1 MNTFDKFLEVYQVDS
16 RAPMERAQAFLW
28 YHCRATGER
37 STDIATIQKYFQD
50 ATFAPPSSQE
60 ISEAASSRKCGFIS
74 HGTQFRVTQKGK
86 KWFEENPELRPIIE
100 LLDEKLE
107 EGEELPISKARRAF
121 GDLDLHPEIAD
132 ACYKL
137 FVNGHYA
144 DAVESSCKVLD
155 ILVKNRSK
163 RKDLSGTPLMQL
175 VFSQKSPILK
185 FNEQQD
191 ESEKSE
197 QLGMMYLFSGAMLA
211 IRNPRA
217 HGLVQ
222 DDPENAVAY
231 ISFISMLAKS
241 LDRTS
246 T

>member
-1 MNTFDKFLEVYQVDS
+1 
-16 RAPMERAQAFLW
+16 MERAQAFLW

-37 STDIATIQKYFQD
+37 STDVATIQKYFRE
-50 ATFAPPSSQE
+50 ATLAPPSSLE
-60 ISEAASSRKCGFIS
+60 ITEAASSRKYGFVS
-74 HGTQFRVTQKGK
+74 DGRQFRVTQKSNE
-86 KWFEENPELRPIIE
+86 WFEKNPKLRPIIE

-121 GDLDLHPEIAD
+121 GDLDLHSEIAD
-132 ACYKL
+132 ACSKL
-137 FVNGHYA
+137 FVDGHYA
-144 DAVESSCKVLD
+144 EAVKNSCKVLEN
-155 ILVKNRSK
+155 LVKKRSNRI
-163 RKDLSGTPLMQL
+163 DLSGTRLMQL
-175 VFSQKSPILK
+175 VFSEKSPILK
-185 FNEQQD
+185 FNKQQD

>member
-1 MNTFDKFLEVYQVDS
+1 
-16 RAPMERAQAFLW
+16 MEMAQAFLW

-37 STDIATIQKYFQD
+37 STDIATIQKYFRE
-50 ATFAPPSSQE
+50 ATFAPPCSLE
-60 ISEAASSRKCGFIS
+60 ISEAAFSGRHGFVS
-74 HGTQFRVTQKGK
+74 DGTQFRVTQDANT
-86 KWFEENPELRPIIE
+86 WFEENPKLRPIIE
-100 LLDEKLE
+100 LFDEKLE
-107 EGEELPISKARRAF
+107 EGEELPISKACRAF
-121 GDLDLHPEIAD
+121 GDLDLHPENAD
-132 ACYKL
+132 ACYKH

-241 LDRTS
+241 LDRTR

>member
-1 MNTFDKFLEVYQVDS
+1 MSTFNKFLKLYQVDS
-16 RAPMERAQAFLW
+16 RPDPMERAQAFLW
-28 YHCRATGER
+28 YHSRATGEN
-37 STDIATIQKYFQD
+37 STDIATIQKYFQE
-50 ATFAPPSSQE
+50 AKLAPPSSQE
-60 ISEAASSRKCGFIS
+60 ITEAASSGQYGFIS
-74 HGTQFRVTQKGK
+74 DGTQFRVTQKANT
-86 KWFEENPELRPIIE
+86 WFEENTSLRPIIE
-100 LLDEKLE
+100 IL
-107 EGEELPISKARRAF
+107 GEELHISKARRAF

-132 ACYKL
+132 RCSKL
-137 FVNGHYA
+137 FVDGHYA
-144 DAVESSCKVLD
+144 DAVETSCKVLE
-155 ILVKNRSK
+155 ILVKNRSN
-163 RKDLSGTPLMQL
+163 RKDLRGTSLMQL
-175 VFSQKSPILK
+175 VFSQQSPILK
-185 FNEQQD
+185 FNERQD

-197 QLGMMYLFSGAMLA
+197 QKGMMFLFAGAMLA